1 MALGIGQGVRIGY
14 TTTASAPYTWNRIKE
29 ITEFAPPEINYDEVD
44 ITSHDTNG
52 WKRSIPGLKE
62 VGDVEFSFLYDDADT
77 IHTGLY
83 SLYTNRTIARWAFE
97 IPESTANKFTRYE
110 FKAWVKAYKLE
121 APMDDKKT
129 VSITLKFSDV
139 DVDRQTNQDSVFG
152 A

>member
-44 ITSHDTNG
+44 VTSHDTNG

-97 IPESTANKFTRYE
+97 IPESTAGKYTRYE
-110 FKAWVKAYKLE
+110 FKAWVKGYKLE